1 MKDVLLLAI
10 GGLILMQLVK
20 RSPATTTIPPITLP
34 SDQEK
39 ALLKYDTPR
48 MGGFFGS
55 GIPGARPQ
63 QPFQVRWGD
72 GNNFMDTTKKAR
84 LVV

>member
-1 MKDVLLLAI
+1 MKDVLLLAL

-20 RSPATTTIPPITLP
+20 RSPATTIPPVTLP